1 MAGPVERDSAALT
14 LDDEPNALPRW
25 LVPALAAAPAVV
37 LAGLYFWPLAT
48 LLQRVLRSNSFSDA
62 LHLPGLA
69 AVLWFTLWQ
78 ALVSTVLT
86 LVIGFV
92 PAYLVARYRFV
103 GRRALLAIVT
113 VPFMLP
119 TVVVGAAF
127 LALLPTEWHGTAR
140 AVVIAHVFFNVAVVV
155 RLVGAMWAVL
165 PTDLT
170 AAARTLGASPAQVL
184 RNIVL
189 PLLRPSLWAAA
200 TVVFLFTFTSFGAVQ
215 LLGGSAH
222 PTLEVEIVRR
232 ATQLGDVDGAAVLS
246 LLQLFALAAVVWLSA
261 RFQRRDTHSFSGSAH
276 WRRPRSRREHQAV
289 LLTAAVVAVVMLLPL
304 LVMVSRSL
312 RLGDRWTL
320 SAWRQLGATD
330 LRPGISLGV
339 DPVASL
345 LTSLRF
351 AAVATIISVVVGG
364 LAALAIAAAR
374 RRGALLD
381 IGLMLPLGTSAVTVG
396 LGLLIT
402 FDTAPFDW
410 RAKWWLVPLGH
421 ALVAIPFVVRA
432 VLPILRAIPSDQ
444 RAAAATLGASP
455 SRAWIAIDLRRV
467 VRPLIAASGLA
478 AAISLGEFGATT
490 ILSRAGRET
499 MPIAIARLLGRT
511 GELPRAQAFALATM
525 LLVVTAAI
533 IVMVMGAAERAGL
546 GGRGSLDADR
556 H

>member
-1 MAGPVERDSAALT
+1 MDRDRAALT
-14 LDDEPNALPRW
+14 RANALPRW
-25 LVPALAAAPAVV
+25 LVPALAALPVVV
-37 LAGLYFWPLAT
+37 LAGLYSWPLTT
-48 LLQRVLRSNSFSDA
+48 LLTRVIRPSSIGDA

-69 AVLWFTLWQ
+69 EVVWFTLWQ
-78 ALVSTVLT
+78 SVVSTLLT
-86 LVIGFV
+86 LSIGFV
-92 PAYLVARYRFV
+92 PAYVLARYRFV
-103 GRRALLAIVT
+103 GRRVLLAIVT

-127 LALLPTEWHGTAR
+127 LAVLPSSWHGTAR
-140 AVVIAHVFFNVAVVV
+140 AVVVAHVFFNVAVVV

-184 RNIVL
+184 RHVVL

-200 TVVFLFTFTSFGAVQ
+200 TVVFLFTFTSFGAVR
-215 LLGGSAH
+215 LLGGPAH

-246 LLQLFALAAVVWLSA
+246 MLQLLALAGVVWWSA
-261 RFQRRDTHSFSGSAH
+261 RAQRRGTHALGGSSH
-276 WRRPRSRREHQAV
+276 WRHARSRRESWSV
-289 LLTAAVVAVVMLLPL
+289 FTVGAAIAIVMSVPL
-304 LVMVSRSL
+304 LVMASRSF

-320 SAWRQLGATD
+320 AAWRKLGTAEV
-330 LRPGISLGV
+330 RPGVSLGV
-339 DPVASL
+339 DPIASL

-351 AAVATIISVVVGG
+351 AAVAAVIAALVGG
-364 LAALAIAAAR
+364 LAALAIAAAG

-410 RAKWWLVPLGH
+410 RGRWWLVPLGH

-432 VLPILRAIPSDQ
+432 LLPVLRAIPSDQ
-444 RAAAATLGASP
+444 RAVAATLGASP
-455 SRAWIAIDLRRV
+455 TRAWLAIDVRRV
-467 VRPLIAASGLA
+467 LRPLVAASGLA

-490 ILSRAGRET
+490 ILTRAGTET
-499 MPIAIARLLGRT
+499 MPIAIARLLGRA
-511 GELPRAQAFALATM
+511 GELPRAQGFALATI
-525 LLVVTAAI
+525 LLVVTAVVII
-533 IVMVMGAAERAGL
+533 IVVGAAEQEGL
-546 GGRGSLDADR
+546 FDAR
-556 H
+556 SR

>member
-1 MAGPVERDSAALT
+1 MAGPVERDRAALT
-14 LDDEPNALPRW
+14 RANALPRW
-25 LVPALAAAPAVV
+25 LVPAVAALPVVV
-37 LAGLYFWPLAT
+37 LTGLYFWPLTT
-48 LLQRVLRSNSFSDA
+48 LVARVVRPSSIGDA
-62 LHLPGLA
+62 LGAPGLA
-69 AVLWFTLWQ
+69 NVLWFTLWQ
-78 ALVSTVLT
+78 AVFSTALT

-92 PAYLVARYRFV
+92 PAYVLARYRFV

-127 LALLPTEWHGTAR
+127 LALLPSSWHDTAG
-140 AVVIAHVFFNVAVVV
+140 AVVIAHVFFNIAVVV

-184 RNIVL
+184 RHIVL

-200 TVVFLFTFTSFGAVQ
+200 TVVFLFTFTSFGVVRV
-215 LLGGSAH
+215 LGGSAH

-246 LLQLFALAAVVWLSA
+246 ILQLLALAAVVWWSA
-261 RFQRRDTHSFSGSAH
+261 RAQRKGTHALAGSSH
-276 WRRPRSRREHQAV
+276 WRITRSRRER
-289 LLTAAVVAVVMLLPL
+289 VVVFSVASAIALAMSLPL
-304 LVMVSRSL
+304 LMMVSRSF
-312 RLGDRWTL
+312 RLGNQWTL
-320 SAWRQLGATD
+320 SAWQKLGD
-330 LRPGISLGV
+330 VEVRPGVSLGV
-339 DPVASL
+339 DPVASM

-351 AAVATIISVVVGG
+351 AAVAAIVATMVGG

-381 IGLMLPLGTSAVTVG
+381 VGLMLPLGTSAVTVG

-402 FDTAPFDW
+402 FDAAPFDW
-410 RAKWWLVPLGH
+410 RGSWWLVPLGH

-432 VLPILRAIPSDQ
+432 LLPILRAIPSDQ
-444 RAAAATLGASP
+444 RSAAATLGASP
-455 SRAWIAIDLRRV
+455 TRAWLAIDVRRV
-467 VRPLIAASGLA
+467 VRPLIAAGGLA

-490 ILSRAGRET
+490 ILTRAGTET
-499 MPIAIARLLGRT
+499 MPIAIARLLGRA
-511 GELPRAQAFALATM
+511 GELPRAQGFALATL
-525 LLVVTAAI
+525 LLVATAVV
-533 IVMVMGAAERAGL
+533 IVGVVGVAEKEGL
-546 GGRGSLDADR
+546 FDARR

>member
-1 MAGPVERDSAALT
+1 MAGPVERDRAALT
-14 LDDEPNALPRW
+14 RPNALPRW
-25 LVPALAAAPAVV
+25 LVPAVAFVPTVV
-37 LAGLYFWPLAT
+37 LASLYFVPLAT
-48 LLQRVLRSNSFSDA
+48 LLRRVMQPSSISDA
-62 LHLPGLA
+62 LRLPGLGG
-69 AVLWFTLWQ
+69 VLWFTLWQ
-78 ALVSTVLT
+78 ALVSTTLT
-86 LVIGFV
+86 LAIGFV
-92 PAYLVARYRFV
+92 PAYVLARYRFV

-140 AVVIAHVFFNVAVVV
+140 AVVIAHVFFNIAVVV

-184 RNIVL
+184 RHVVL

-200 TVVFLFTFTSFGAVQ
+200 TVVFLFTFTSFGAVR

-246 LLQLFALAAVVWLSA
+246 ILQLLALAAVVWWSA
-261 RFQRRDTHSFSGSAH
+261 RQQRRGAHALSGSSHSREA
-276 WRRPRSRREHQAV
+276 RSRRERIGV
-289 LLTAAVVAVVMLLPL
+289 LITAAVIAIAMSLPL
-304 LVMVSRSL
+304 LVMASRSF
-312 RLGDRWTL
+312 RLGNRWTL
-320 SAWRQLGATD
+320 SAWRTLGNTEV
-330 LRPGISLGV
+330 RPGVSLGV
-339 DPVASL
+339 DPIASM

-351 AAVATIISVVVGG
+351 AAVAVIISTVVGG
-364 LAALAIAAAR
+364 LAALAIATAHR
-374 RRGALLD
+374 HGALLD

-410 RAKWWLVPLGH
+410 RARWWLVPLGH

-432 VLPILRAIPSDQ
+432 LLPVLRAIPSDQ

-455 SRAWIAIDLRRV
+455 TRAWRAIDVRRV
-467 VRPLIAASGLA
+467 LRPLVAASGLA

-490 ILSRAGRET
+490 LLSRAGDET
-499 MPIAIARLLGRT
+499 MPIAIARLLGRA
-511 GELPRAQAFALATM
+511 GEVPRAQAFALATM
-525 LLVVTAAI
+525 LLVVTAVV
-533 IVMVMGAAERAGL
+533 IVGVITAAEREGFFSA
-546 GGRGSLDADR
+546 RRS
-556 H
+556 

>member
-1 MAGPVERDSAALT
+1 MAGPVERDRAALT
-14 LDDEPNALPRW
+14 RVNALPRW
-25 LVPALAAAPAVV
+25 LVPAMAALPVAV

-48 LLQRVLRSNSFSDA
+48 LLTRVVRPSSVGDA
-62 LHLPGLA
+62 LRVPGLGG
-69 AVLWFTLWQ
+69 VWWFTLWQ
-78 ALVSTVLT
+78 ALLSTLLT
-86 LVIGFV
+86 LAIGFV
-92 PAYLVARYRFV
+92 PAYVLARYRFV

-127 LALLPTEWHGTAR
+127 LALLPSSWHGTVR
-140 AVVIAHVFFNVAVVV
+140 AIVIAHVFFNVAVVV

-184 RNIVL
+184 RHVVL

-200 TVVFLFTFTSFGAVQ
+200 TVVFLFTFTSFGVVR

-246 LLQLFALAAVVWLSA
+246 VLQLFALAAVVWWSA
-261 RFQRRDTHSFSGSAH
+261 RAQRGGAHALSGAAH
-276 WRRPRSRREHQAV
+276 WRRTRSRRERHRVFAV
-289 LLTAAVVAVVMLLPL
+289 ASVIAIMMSLPS
-304 LVMVSRSL
+304 LVMASRSF
-312 RLGDRWTL
+312 RLGNRWTL
-320 SAWRQLGATD
+320 AAWRKLGTAEV
-330 LRPGISLGV
+330 RPGVSLGV
-339 DPVASL
+339 DPIASL

-351 AAVATIISVVVGG
+351 AFVAAVIATLVGG
-364 LAALAIAAAR
+364 LAALTIVAAR

-381 IGLMLPLGTSAVTVG
+381 VGLMLPLGTSAVTVG

-402 FDTAPFDW
+402 FDTAPVDW
-410 RAKWWLVPLGH
+410 RASWWLIPLGH

-432 VLPILRAIPSDQ
+432 LLPALRAIPGDQ
-444 RAAAATLGASP
+444 RAVAATLGASP
-455 SRAWIAIDLRRV
+455 TRAWLAVDVRRV
-467 VRPLIAASGLA
+467 LRPLVAASGLA

-490 ILSRAGRET
+490 ILTRAGSET

-511 GELPRAQAFALATM
+511 GELPRAQGFALATM
-525 LLVVTAAI
+525 LLVVTA
-533 IVMVMGAAERAGL
+533 IVIVSVVGAAEQEGL
-546 GGRGSLDADR
+546 FDARR

>member
-1 MAGPVERDSAALT
+1 MERDRAALT
-14 LDDEPNALPRW
+14 LDAEPNTLPRW
-25 LVPALAAAPAVV
+25 LVPALAVLPATF
-37 LAGLYFWPLAT
+37 LAGLYFWPLGT
-48 LLQRVLRSNSFSDA
+48 LLTRVIQPDSIGDA
-62 LHLPGLA
+62 LQRPGLA
-69 AVLWFTLWQ
+69 GVVWFTFWQ
-78 ALVSTVLT
+78 ALSSTVLT
-86 LVIGFV
+86 LAIGFA
-92 PAYLVARYRFV
+92 PAYLLARYRFL
-103 GRRALLAIVT
+103 GRHALLALVT

-127 LALLPTEWHGTAR
+127 LALLPKEWHGTAQ
-140 AVVIAHVFFNVAVVV
+140 AVVIAHVFFNIAVVV

-184 RNIVL
+184 RHVVL

-200 TVVFLFTFTSFGAVQ
+200 TVVFLFTFTSFGVVR
-215 LLGGSAH
+215 LLGGPAH

-246 LLQLFALAAVVWLSA
+246 LLQLLVLAIAVWISA
-261 RFQRRDTHSFSGSAH
+261 RLQRRGTHSFTGSSH
-276 WRRPRSRREHQAV
+276 WRRARSRREQCAV
-289 LLTAAVVAVVMLLPL
+289 FCVAAAVAIVMLLPL
-304 LVMVSRSL
+304 TVMVSRSL
-312 RLGDRWTL
+312 RLGGRWTL
-320 SAWRQLGATD
+320 IAWRELGSSEV
-330 LRPGISLGV
+330 RPGVSLGV
-339 DPVASL
+339 DPIASL

-351 AAVATIISVVVGG
+351 AAVAAVISVIVGG

-410 RAKWWLVPLGH
+410 RGRWWLIPLGH

-432 VLPILRAIPSDQ
+432 VLPVLRAIPSDQ

-455 SRAWIAIDLRRV
+455 ARAWLAIDVRRV
-467 VRPLIAASGLA
+467 LRPLVAASGLA
-478 AAISLGEFGATT
+478 GAISLGEFGATT
-490 ILSRAGRET
+490 LLTRAGRET
-499 MPIAIARLLGRT
+499 MPIAIAQLLGRT
-511 GELPRAQAFALATM
+511 GELPRAQGFALATI
-525 LLVVTAAI
+525 LLVATAAI
-533 IVMVMGAAERAGL
+533 IVIVMGAAEREGL
-546 GGRGSLDADR
+546 FDADR

>member
-1 MAGPVERDSAALT
+1 MAGPVERDRAALS
-14 LDDEPNALPRW
+14 PNALPRW
-25 LVPALAAAPAVV
+25 LVPAIAALPIVV
-37 LAGLYFWPLAT
+37 LGGLYFWPLAT
-48 LLQRVLRSNSFSDA
+48 LLTRVVRPSSLGDA
-62 LHLPGLA
+62 LGIPGLA
-69 AVLWFTLWQ
+69 NVLWFTLWQ
-78 ALVSTVLT
+78 ALVSTILT
-86 LVIGFV
+86 LAIGFI
-92 PAYLVARYRFV
+92 PAYVLARYRFV

-140 AVVIAHVFFNVAVVV
+140 AVILAHVFFNIAVVV

-184 RNIVL
+184 RHVVL

-200 TVVFLFTFTSFGAVQ
+200 TVVFLFTFTSFGAVR
-215 LLGGSAH
+215 LLGGSGN

-246 LLQLFALAAVVWLSA
+246 LLQLLALAAVVWWST
-261 RFQRRDTHSFSGSAH
+261 RSRRRGTHALSGSSH
-276 WRRPRSRREHQAV
+276 WRVARSRRERSAV
-289 LLTAAVVAVVMLLPL
+289 LATAAAIAIVMSLPL
-304 LVMVSRSL
+304 AVMASRSF
-312 RLGDRWTL
+312 RLGDQWTL
-320 SAWRQLGATD
+320 TAWRKLGNAEV
-330 LRPGISLGV
+330 RPGVSLGV
-339 DPVASL
+339 DPIASL

-351 AAVATIISVVVGG
+351 AAVAAIMSVVVGG

-381 IGLMLPLGTSAVTVG
+381 VGLMLPLGTSAVTVG

-402 FDTAPFDW
+402 FDTAPLDW
-410 RAKWWLVPLGH
+410 RSRWWLVPLGH

-432 VLPILRAIPSDQ
+432 VLPVLRAIPSDQ
-444 RAAAATLGASP
+444 RSAAATLGASP
-455 SRAWIAIDLRRV
+455 TRAWLAIDLQRV
-467 VRPLIAASGLA
+467 LRPLVAASGLA

-490 ILSRAGRET
+490 LLTRAGNET

-525 LLVVTAAI
+525 LMVVTAVI
-533 IVMVMGAAERAGL
+533 IVGVIGAAEREGVF
-546 GGRGSLDADR
+546 DAR
-556 H
+556 SR